1 MSDEDRYQPLP
12 IPTSVGAGGQQQQ
25 QQGTSAPAPGTSW
38 PRTWQDAAGWQA
50 RDPIVAGSLT
60 GRLDYQWRLE
70 GGAYMGLFVTFR
82 R

>member
-1 MSDEDRYQPLP
+1 MSHQDRYQPLP
-12 IPTSVGAGGQQQQ
+12 IPNSIGADGQ

-60 GRLDYQWRLE
+60 G
-70 GGAYMGLFVTFR
+70 GLN
-82 R
+82 